1 MFSKKMVLIVGGVVL
16 ITVNVI
22 LLSVTSKSQSTSG
35 FGRVGLSFVAPF
47 QELVTRSVRFTRWI
61 WEHYFFLVSVYQE
74 NEELKKSLNDAI
86 EKNNQWNEL
95 KLANDRLRNLLSFQ
109 KSLTNRVVA
118 AEVIGKDPSVWF
130 KTVIIDKG
138 KADGLQK
145 GLPVVLPHGI
155 AGQVIEASGRYS
167 KVMLIIDRN
176 SAVDALVQR
185 SRARGIIKG
194 ASADQC
200 RFEFVLRKNDVQV
213 GDTVVTSGFDGV
225 YPKGLRIGHV
235 SDLSERSSDIF
246 YEITVTPFV
255 DFEKLE
261 EELVILRPETEALAS
276 EP

>member
-47 QELVTRSVRFTRWI
+47 QELVTRSVRFAREI

-145 GLPVVLPHGI
+145 GLPVVLPQGI
-155 AGQVIEASGRYS
+155 AGQVIEASDRYS

-176 SAVDALVQR
+176 SAADALVQR

-200 RFEFVLRKNDVQV
+200 RFEFVLRKNDVQI

-261 EELVILRPETEALAS
+261 EVLVILRPETKASAS

>member
-47 QELVTRSVRFTRWI
+47 QELVTRSVRFAREI
-61 WEHYFFLVSVYQE
+61 WGHYFFLVSVYQE

-145 GLPVVLPHGI
+145 GLPVVLPQGI
-155 AGQVIEASGRYS
+155 AGQAIEASDRYS

-261 EELVILRPETEALAS
+261 EVLVILRPETKASAS

>member
-47 QELVTRSVRFTRWI
+47 QELVTRSVRFAREI

-95 KLANDRLRNLLSFQ
+95 KLANNRLRNLLGFQ

-145 GLPVVLPHGI
+145 GLPVVLPQGI
-155 AGQVIEASGRYS
+155 AGQVIEASDRYS

-200 RFEFVLRKNDVQV
+200 RFEFVLRKNDVQI

-261 EELVILRPETEALAS
+261 EVLVILRPETEAFAS

>member
-22 LLSVTSKSQSTSG
+22 LLSVTSKSQSTSA

-47 QELVTRSVRFTRWI
+47 QEFVTRSVRFTREI
-61 WEHYFFLVSVYQE
+61 WENYFFLVAVSQE
-74 NEELKKSLNDAI
+74 NQELKKSLNDAI

-109 KSLTNRVVA
+109 KSLTNRVIA

-145 GLPVVLPHGI
+145 GLPVVLPQGI
-155 AGQVIEASGRYS
+155 TGQVIEASDRYS

-200 RFEFVLRKNDVQV
+200 RFEFVLRKNDVQI
-213 GDTVVTSGFDGV
+213 GDTVVASGFDGV
-225 YPKGLRIGHV
+225 YPKGLRIGRV

-261 EELVILRPETEALAS
+261 EVLVILRPETEVLAS
-276 EP
+276 EQ